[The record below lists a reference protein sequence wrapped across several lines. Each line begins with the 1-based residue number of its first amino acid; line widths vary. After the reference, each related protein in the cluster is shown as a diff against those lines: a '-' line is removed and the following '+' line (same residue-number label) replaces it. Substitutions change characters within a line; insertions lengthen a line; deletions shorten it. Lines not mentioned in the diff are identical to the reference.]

1 MPSNQ
6 KFAIFI
12 TKRALLFLL
21 VLFSVSLVS
30 SLNVDMKSTFQPGE
44 TAIGSI
50 EGNFLTQI
58 TPENI
63 YFYSDRVS
71 IPLVFD
77 IARINDKYYFY
88 VLLPTNE
95 REYTMIIKEAHY
107 FENNQENLRDIEK
120 NFSVS
125 GNITEF
131 SVYPGFIITKN
142 NFTLSLESK
151 NQPLS
156 VTIKVQNQ
164 SIQVNLPI
172 AKTKKVG
179 LTVNSNNFTMDFV
192 SLSSQYTNYKIPI
205 AILSSNKSV
214 YYSRN
219 TSENI
224 TDSEKFRFSQS
235 ELNIS
240 VNEDSEFLY
249 DVYLVNVGDKDL
261 ENIKIVLSGDVKSI
275 AAITPSTFDL
285 NQSESK
291 KIELKINS
299 ADIGAFRGKITAE
312 TDSLSTSSDI
322 IINSLSKDTE
332 IPTPIETKEP
342 CIVYNG
348 IICKSSEQ
356 CSSAVRDSLEGAC
369 CLGKCE
375 SKTSYTTII
384 IGILILI
391 AVGVGLFFL
400 YKRQKATKTSSSNE
414 IVRKQSQDYEK
425 RVLGQE
431 VRESLSRS

>member
-1 MPSNQ
+1 M
-6 KFAIFI
+6 
-12 TKRALLFLL
+12 KRALLCLL
-21 VLFSVSLVS
+21 ILFSLQLVS
-30 SLNVDMKSTFQPGE
+30 AIGINMKSTFQPGE
-44 TAIGSI
+44 TALGTI
-50 EGNFLTQI
+50 EANFLSQI

-88 VLLPTNE
+88 VILPIQE
-95 REYTMIIKEAHY
+95 REYTMIIKDAHY
-107 FENNQENLRDIEK
+107 FENSQEQLRDIEK

-125 GNITEF
+125 GNITDF

-151 NQPLS
+151 NKALD
-156 VTIKVQNQ
+156 VTMTVQNQ

-172 AKTKKVG
+172 AKTKKVD
-179 LTVNSNNFTMDFV
+179 LRVSSDNFTIDTISV
-192 SLSSQYTNYKIPI
+192 SSGSTNYKIPI

-240 VNEDSEFLY
+240 VNEDSESLY

-275 AAITPSTFDL
+275 ATITPSTFDL
-285 NQSESK
+285 KQSESK

-299 ADIGAFRGKITAE
+299 ADIGTFRGKITAE

-342 CIVYNG
+342 CVVYNG

-356 CSSAVRDSLEGAC
+356 CSSAVRDSSEGAGAC

-391 AVGVGLFFL
+391 VVGVGLFFL
-400 YKRQKATKTSSSNE
+400 YKRQRATKSPSSND
-414 IVRKQSQDYEK
+414 IVKKHNQEFEK

>member
-1 MPSNQ
+1 M
-6 KFAIFI
+6 
-12 TKRALLFLL
+12 KRALLFFLI
-21 VLFSVSLVS
+21 LFSLQLVS
-30 SLNVDMKSTFQPGE
+30 AISIDMKSTFQPGE
-44 TAIGSI
+44 TAMGVID
-50 EGNFLTQI
+50 GNFLSQI
-58 TPENI
+58 TPQNI

-95 REYTMIIKEAHY
+95 RKYTMIIKDVHY
-107 FENNQENLRDIEK
+107 YENSQENLRDIEK

-125 GNITEF
+125 GNVTDF

-172 AKTKKVG
+172 AKTKKVD
-179 LTVNSNNFTMDFV
+179 LRVSSDNFTMDSV
-192 SLSSQYTNYKIPI
+192 SVSGQNTNYKIPI

-214 YYSRN
+214 YYPRN
-219 TSENI
+219 NSENI
-224 TDSEKFRFSQS
+224 ADSEKFRFSQS

-261 ENIKIVLSGDVKSI
+261 ENIKIVLSGDIKSI
-275 AAITPSTFDL
+275 ATITPSTFDL
-285 NQSESK
+285 KQSESK
-291 KIELKINS
+291 KIEIKINS

-322 IINSLSKDTE
+322 SIKSFDNSIE

-400 YKRQKATKTSSSNE
+400 YKRQKATKSMSSRD
-414 IVRKQSQDYEK
+414 IVQKHNQEYEK